1 MPFSNSETQSQRQQ
15 LIRASAVT
23 PRGAQGSATQ
33 HFDLYAPIPCIRHE
47 RLPACSQVPTNNLNH
62 RDWFPS
68 SSYFGPAG
76 CFGRAGFSQGGT
88 MRDQRQARGSA
99 WPPLRNLTPADRSA
113 WCRRDEDVL
122 EHLGA
127 VENERLAARGAGD
140 LQPDR
145 QDGANR
151 PSRYLAGQ
159 RLATSRHLRRLIRSR
174 RRLQALCA
182 AVAAVAAE
190 ARPAWMATAE
200 AEVLSHRRDRW
211 PPRNTPWPGL

>member
-23 PRGAQGSATQ
+23 PRGAHGSATQ

-68 SSYFGPAG
+68 SSYFGPAS
-76 CFGRAGFSQGGT
+76 CFGRAGFLQGGT
-88 MRDQRQARGSA
+88 MRDQRQAPGAA
-99 WPPLRNLTPADRSA
+99 WPCRYETSRPRIDRRGA
-113 WCRRDEDVL
+113 GGAGDVL

-145 QDGANR
+145 QDGGSR
-151 PSRYLAGQ
+151 PCRYLAGQ

-190 ARPAWMATAE
+190 ASSKYPMART
-200 AEVLSHRRDRW
+200 V
-211 PPRNTPWPGL
+211 N

>member
-68 SSYFGPAG
+68 SSYFGPAS
-76 CFGRAGFSQGGT
+76 CFGRADFSPG
-88 MRDQRQARGSA
+88 RDDARQAPGAA
-99 WPPLRNLTPADRSA
+99 WPCRYVTSRPRIDRGGAGGAD
-113 WCRRDEDVL
+113 DVL
-122 EHLGA
+122 EHLGP
-127 VENERLAARGAGD
+127 VENGRLAARGAGD

-145 QDGANR
+145 QDGASR
-151 PSRYLAGQ
+151 PCRYLAGQ
-159 RLATSRHLRRLIRSR
+159 KLATRPSPE
-174 RRLQALCA
+174 A
-182 AVAAVAAE
+182 AYSFS
-190 ARPAWMATAE
+190 PSSSDFM
-200 AEVLSHRRDRW
+200 
-211 PPRNTPWPGL
+211 GCCCCCCCCCC